1 MARDYYSIVANAVA
15 GLERNTEA
23 DRAAVY
29 DRARKMLS
37 DLQQRG
43 RLSPAEM
50 RIESAAL
57 ENAFR
62 RIEADIA
69 NTESLLAGSRKRR
82 ALRAVPLRVPDF
94 LFTRPGMVVAGAAAL
109 LLGAAVAYA
118 LSFGQ
123 SGNTQRAAVTPA
135 PAPVATLARPA
146 ETAAVTHPPAVDL
159 DPGVDGGADAEL
171 PYFFRRQPVFYRTT
185 LPVGSIVIDKAQ
197 RFLYV
202 VQPNNVAMRYGI
214 GLGRECVD
222 LVGLL
227 QISRKVQ
234 WPEWQAP
241 DDLIKRRPNL
251 PRKIAG
257 GAGNPLGAR
266 AMYLSD
272 TPRSIHG
279 TNAPATIGSAV
290 PLGCFRLVNK
300 DVIDLYDRVAL
311 EAKVVARE

>member
-1 MARDYYSIVANAVA
+1 MATDYYSIIANAIA

-23 DRAAVY
+23 ERRAIY
-29 DRARKMLS
+29 DRARGMLRS
-37 DLQQRG
+37 S
-43 RLSPAEM
+43 RLSQDRM
-50 RIESAAL
+50 RRESAAL
-57 ENAFR
+57 ESAFR
-62 RIEADIA
+62 RIEDDIA
-69 NTESLLAGSRKRR
+69 NTEQILAGPRKRR
-82 ALRAVPLRVPDF
+82 ALQMEAIGRRQF
-94 LFTRPGMVVAGAAAL
+94 FHTRPGMAVAGVAAL
-109 LLGAAVAYA
+109 LVAAVVAYGF
-118 LSFGQ
+118 SFGRRAD
-123 SGNTQRAAVTPA
+123 TQKADVTPA
-135 PAPVATLARPA
+135 AVPVAIPAPPA
-146 ETAAVTHPPAVDL
+146 EQVASAHAAVVDL

-185 LPVGSIVIDKAQ
+185 LPVGSIIIEKAQ

-214 GLGRECVD
+214 GLGNECAD
-222 LVGLL
+222 LAGLL
-227 QISRKVQ
+227 QISRKLQ

-241 DDLIKRRPNL
+241 DEMIKRRPSL
-251 PRKIAG
+251 PRKLPG

-290 PLGCFRLVNK
+290 PFGCFRLVNK